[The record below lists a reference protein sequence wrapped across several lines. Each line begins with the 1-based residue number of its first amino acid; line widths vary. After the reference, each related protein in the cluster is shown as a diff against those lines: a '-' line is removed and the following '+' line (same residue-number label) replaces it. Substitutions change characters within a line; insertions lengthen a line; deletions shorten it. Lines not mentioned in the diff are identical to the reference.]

1 MNPIKKLAEQTA
13 IYGLSSVVG
22 RLLNYLLVPLYT
34 RYFSP
39 EAYGVVTELYA
50 YVAFL
55 VVVLT
60 YGIETAF
67 FRYSQ
72 KTSNKRIVYSTALIS
87 LLFTSSLFIFITFSF
102 SQPIADW
109 LQYPNNQDYIQYF
122 AIIIGLDAISAISF
136 AKLREKNNAIRFTL
150 IRLLNIFIN
159 ISLNLFF
166 IVYCPYAIDNGLS
179 TSEFLKSIYSENY
192 GVGYIFVA
200 NLIASIIT
208 FLMLLPEM
216 IKSIWIFDKQL
227 WKQMMI
233 YALPLLIAGLAGM
246 TNETIDRILLKHL
259 LPPDLNVSEQIGLYG
274 AFYKLSILIVLFIQT
289 YRFAAE
295 PFFFA
300 QEKEKNSKK
309 VYAEVMK
316 YFIIIT
322 SFIFLVVTMLYEII
336 INFLGPKFHDERG
349 FITVSILLAANLFLG
364 IFYNLSIWYKLS
376 EKTKYGAYLS
386 IFGAIITISLNFLF
400 IPVLGFL
407 GSAWATLICYF
418 SMTIVSYFLGR
429 KYYKIPYPIKRIFL
443 YLGIVFVLFFIS
455 VLFSV
460 GIIIKS
466 IFIFLFILITFLI
479 EKPKK
484 ALISNPKLFN

>member
-55 VVVLT
+55 VVILT

-109 LQYPNNQDYIQYF
+109 LQYPNNKDYIQYF

-136 AKLREKNNAIRFTL
+136 AKLREKNNAIRFAL

-179 TSEFLKSIYSENY
+179 TSEFLRSIYSENY

-484 ALISNPKLFN
+484 AVISNLKLFN

>member
-39 EAYGVVTELYA
+39 ESYGVVTELYA

-55 VVVLT
+55 VVILT

-72 KTSNKRIVYSTALIS
+72 KTPNKRIVYSTALIS

-109 LQYPNNQDYIQYF
+109 LQYPNNKDYIQYF

-136 AKLREKNNAIRFTL
+136 AKLREKNNAIRFAL

-179 TSEFLKSIYSENY
+179 TSEFLRSIYSENY

-400 IPVLGFL
+400 IPVLGFV

>member
-1 MNPIKKLAEQTA
+1 M
-13 IYGLSSVVG
+13 
-22 RLLNYLLVPLYT
+22 
-34 RYFSP
+34 
-39 EAYGVVTELYA
+39 
-50 YVAFL
+50 
-55 VVVLT
+55 
-60 YGIETAF
+60 
-67 FRYSQ
+67 
-72 KTSNKRIVYSTALIS
+72 
-87 LLFTSSLFIFITFSF
+87 
-102 SQPIADW
+102 
-109 LQYPNNQDYIQYF
+109 
-122 AIIIGLDAISAISF
+122 
-136 AKLREKNNAIRFTL
+136 
-150 IRLLNIFIN
+150 
-159 ISLNLFF
+159 
-166 IVYCPYAIDNGLS
+166 
-179 TSEFLKSIYSENY
+179 
-192 GVGYIFVA
+192 
-200 NLIASIIT
+200 
-208 FLMLLPEM
+208 
-216 IKSIWIFDKQL
+216 
-227 WKQMMI
+227 
-233 YALPLLIAGLAGM
+233 
-246 TNETIDRILLKHL
+246 
-259 LPPDLNVSEQIGLYG
+259 YG